1 MKEGT
6 IMAIIKPIRPLRFT
20 DKKNVETCVCPPY
33 DIISD
38 KEREEIVKR
47 NNHNIVVLE
56 KPEGEN
62 KYENAASLLKE
73 WINEGILKR
82 DDSEGIFVY
91 QEKFSVAGKDYVF
104 DGLVCLA
111 KLYEFS
117 EKVVLPHEETLSK
130 AKQDRLNLLTATHCN
145 FSSVYS
151 LYMDEEKKVEKIIEK
166 AKGLEAECSF
176 TDAEEVTHTL
186 WKITDKDDIASLV
199 EAFADKQLFIA
210 DGHHRYETSLNYRRI
225 CKENGISDLDTDY
238 ILMTLVD
245 MDNKGLVIM
254 PTHRVI
260 TEKNLDLEAI
270 KEKCKS
276 EFEISEMDDISKAEE
291 ILASLSDIHAFALYS
306 GGKGFTLFKRKEDA
320 VIEGHSEAYCGLD
333 VSVLHTLILEKGFGI
348 DKENMANQ
356 KSLIYTRSID
366 EAVSLVQ
373 NGEASCSFILNST
386 KVQQIKAVSL
396 AGDKMPQKSTYFYP
410 KLITGL
416 VINCLEK

>member
-1 MKEGT
+1 
-6 IMAIIKPIRPLRFT
+6 MAEIKPIRALKYT
-20 DKKNVETCVCPPY
+20 DKAGPLALNVCPPY

-38 KEREEIVKR
+38 KEREEIVGR
-47 NNHNIVVLE
+47 NSHNIVILE

-62 KYENAASLLKE
+62 KYENAAKLLKE
-73 WINEGILKR
+73 WVAEGVLKR

-111 KLYEFS
+111 KLYEFA

-151 LYMDEEKKVEKIIEK
+151 LYVDEEKKVEAIIEN
-166 AKGLEAECSF
+166 AKKLEAECSF
-176 TDAEEVTHTL
+176 TDSEDVTHTL
-186 WKITDKDDIASLV
+186 WKITDKNDLDALV
-199 EAFADKQLFIA
+199 SAFADKQLFIA

-225 CKENGISDLDTDY
+225 CKENGVEGQDTDY

-260 TEKNLDLEAI
+260 TEKGLDLEAL
-270 KEKCKS
+270 KEKCKE
-276 EFEISEMDDISKAEE
+276 EFEITEMDDVSKAEE
-291 ILASLSDIHAFALYS
+291 VLASLSDVHAYALYS
-306 GGKGFTLFKRKEDA
+306 GGNGFTLFKRKEDA
-320 VIEGHSEAYCGLD
+320 VIEGHSDAYCGLD

-366 EAVSLVQ
+366 EAVSLVKS
-373 NGEASCSFILNST
+373 GDASCAFILNST

-416 VINCLEK
+416 VINCLDK

>member
-1 MKEGT
+1 
-6 IMAIIKPIRPLRFT
+6 MAVIKPIKPLRFT
-20 DKKNVETCVCPPY
+20 DKKNIDTCVCPPY

-38 KEREEIVKR
+38 KEREEIVGR
-47 NNHNIVVLE
+47 NSHNIVILE

-62 KYENAASLLKE
+62 KYENAAKLLKE
-73 WINEGILKR
+73 WVAEGVLKR

-111 KLYEFS
+111 KLYEFA

-151 LYMDEEKKVEKIIEK
+151 LYVDEEKKVEAIIEK
-166 AKGLEAECSF
+166 SKKLEAECSF
-176 TDAEEVTHTL
+176 TDSEDVTHTL
-186 WKITDKDDIASLV
+186 WKITDKNDLDALV
-199 EAFADKQLFIA
+199 SAFADKQLFIA

-225 CKENGISDLDTDY
+225 CKENGVEGQDTDY

-260 TEKNLDLEAI
+260 TEKGLDLEAL
-270 KEKCKS
+270 KEKCKE
-276 EFEISEMDDISKAEE
+276 EFEITEMEDVSKAEE
-291 ILASLSDIHAFALYS
+291 VLASLSDVHAYALYS

-320 VIEGHSEAYCGLD
+320 VIEGHSDAYCGLD

-366 EAVSLVQ
+366 EAVSLVKSCD
-373 NGEASCSFILNST
+373 ASCAFILNST

-416 VINCLEK
+416 VINCLDK

>member
-1 MKEGT
+1 
-6 IMAIIKPIRPLRFT
+6 MAVIKPIKPLRFA
-20 DKKNVETCVCPPY
+20 DKKTIDSCVCPPY

-47 NNHNIVVLE
+47 NDHNIVILE

-62 KYENAASLLKE
+62 KYENAGSLLKA
-73 WINEGILKR
+73 WIKEGVLKR

-91 QEKFSVAGKDYVF
+91 QEKFSVAGKEYVF

-151 LYMDEEKKVEKIIEK
+151 LYMDEEKTVEKIIEK
-166 AKGLEAECSF
+166 AKNLDCECSF
-176 TDAEEVTHTL
+176 TDNENVTHTL
-186 WKITDKDDIASLV
+186 WKITDKDDLNELV
-199 EAFADKQLFIA
+199 VAFKDKQLFIA

-225 CKENGISDLDTDY
+225 CKEQGITDLDTDY

-260 TEKNLDLEAI
+260 TEKGLDIDAL

-276 EFEISEMDDISKAEE
+276 EFEIVEMDDINTAEKT
-291 ILASLSDIHAFALYS
+291 LASLSDIHAYALYS
-306 GGKGFTLFKRKEDA
+306 GGNGYTLFKRKEDA
-320 VIEGHSEAYCGLD
+320 VIEGHSDAYCGLD
-333 VSVLHTLILEKGFGI
+333 VSVLHTLILEKGLGI

-366 EAVSLVQ
+366 EAVSLVK
-373 NGEASCSFILNST
+373 NGDASCTFILNST

>member
-1 MKEGT
+1 
-6 IMAIIKPIRPLRFT
+6 MAIIKPIKPLRFT
-20 DKKNVETCVCPPY
+20 DKDSIETCVCPPY

-38 KEREEIVKR
+38 KEREEIVSR
-47 NNHNIVVLE
+47 NNRNIVILE

-62 KYENAASLLKE
+62 KYENAAMLLKQ
-73 WINEGILKR
+73 WIAEGVLKR
-82 DDSEGIFVY
+82 DDEEGIFVY
-91 QEKFSVAGKDYVF
+91 QEKFSVYGKDYVF

-117 EKVVLPHEETLSK
+117 EKVILPHEETLSK

-151 LYMDEEKKVEKIIEK
+151 LYMDEEKIVEKIIAK
-166 AKGLEAECSF
+166 AKNLESECSF
-176 TDAEEVTHTL
+176 TDNEGVTHTL
-186 WKITDKDDIASLV
+186 WKITNKDDIAVLV
-199 EAFADKQLFIA
+199 NAFADKQLFIA

-225 CKENGISDLDTDY
+225 CAEKGITDLDTDY

-260 TEKNLDLEAI
+260 TEKGLDLDAL
-270 KEKCKS
+270 KEKCKA
-276 EFEISEMDDISKAEE
+276 EFDIVEMDDINKAEE
-291 ILASLSDIHAFALYS
+291 VLASLADIHAYALYS
-306 GGKGFTLFKRKEDA
+306 GGKGFTLFTRKEDA
-320 VIEGHSEAYCGLD
+320 VIPGHSDAYCGLD
-333 VSVLHTLILEKGFGI
+333 VSVLHSLILEKGFGI
-348 DKENMANQ
+348 DKDNMANQ
-356 KSLIYTRSID
+356 KSLIYTRDIN
-366 EAVSLVQ
+366 EAVELVKS
-373 NGEASCSFILNST
+373 GDASCAFILNST

-416 VINCLEK
+416 VINCLDK

>member
-1 MKEGT
+1 
-6 IMAIIKPIRPLRFT
+6 MAVIKPIKPLRFT
-20 DKKNVETCVCPPY
+20 DKKNIETCVCPPY

-38 KEREEIVKR
+38 KEREKIVQR
-47 NNHNIVVLE
+47 NSNNVVILE

-62 KYENAASLLKE
+62 KYENAAKLLKD
-73 WINEGILKR
+73 WIEKGILKR
-82 DDSEGIFVY
+82 DDEEGIFVY

-151 LYMDEEKKVEKIIEK
+151 LYMDEEKKIEKIIEN
-166 AKGLEAECSF
+166 AKKLKEECSF
-176 TDAEEVTHTL
+176 TDGDGVTHTL
-186 WKITDKDDIASLV
+186 WKIVDKSEINALV
-199 EAFADKQLFIA
+199 EAFANKQLFIA

-225 CKENGISDLDTDY
+225 CNENGVSGLDTDY

-260 TEKNLDLEAI
+260 TEKGLDLDSI
-270 KEKCKS
+270 KEKCKE
-276 EFEISEMDDISKAEE
+276 EFEIVEMDDVSKAEE
-291 ILASLSDIHAFALYS
+291 TLASLSDIHAYALYS
-306 GGKGFTLFKRKEDA
+306 GGNGYTLFKRKEDA
-320 VIEGHSEAYCGLD
+320 VIPEHSAAYCGLD
-333 VSVLHTLILEKGFGI
+333 VSVLHTLILEKSFGI

-366 EAVSLVQ
+366 EAVSLVK
-373 NGEASCSFILNST
+373 NGEASCAFILNST
-386 KVQQIKAVSL
+386 KVQQIKDVSL

>member
-1 MKEGT
+1 
-6 IMAIIKPIRPLRFT
+6 MAVIKPIKPLRFA
-20 DKKNVETCVCPPY
+20 DKKNIETCVCPPY

-47 NNHNIVVLE
+47 NNNNIVILE

-73 WINEGILKR
+73 WISKGILKR
-82 DDSEGIFVY
+82 DDTEGIFIY

-151 LYMDEEKKVEKIIEK
+151 LYVDEKKTVENIIEESK
-166 AKGLEAECSF
+166 KLDAECSF
-176 TDAEEVTHTL
+176 TDNEGVTHTL
-186 WKITDKDDIASLV
+186 WKITDKSTLDALV
-199 EAFADKQLFIA
+199 AAFADKQLFIA

-225 CKENGISDLDTDY
+225 CNENGIDGLDTDY

-260 TEKNLDLEAI
+260 TEKGLDLEAI
-270 KEKCKS
+270 KEKCKE
-276 EFEISEMDDISKAEE
+276 EFEIVEMDDVSKAEE
-291 ILASLSDIHAFALYS
+291 ILDSLSDIHAYALYS
-306 GGKGFTLFKRKEDA
+306 GGNGFTLFKRKEDA
-320 VIEGHSEAYCGLD
+320 VIEGHSDAYCGLD

-366 EAVSLVQ
+366 EAVSLVK
-373 NGEASCSFILNST
+373 NGDASCAFILNST

-416 VINCLEK
+416 VINCLDK